1 MEYRFFID
9 EKVTAWRRTEFTIQA
24 DTEEQANEQAEKFV
38 ENEEHFLLSG
48 EVMLDT
54 IEVVPDVW
62 ELYINTTNSII
73 DSVLVTRRWSLG
85 QSIK

>member
-24 DTEEQANEQAEKFV
+24 DTEEQANEQAKKFV

-48 EVMLDT
+48 EVMSDSV
-54 IEVVPDVW
+54 EDVPDVW
-62 ELYINTTNSII
+62 ELYSNTTNSII
-73 DSVLVTRRWSLG
+73 DSG
-85 QSIK
+85 AI